1 MRIKKCPVCGKETGN
16 LGVHI
21 KSHDKKL
28 SDFPAD
34 NSFEGISPGG
44 YATKSDLEELKT
56 LILSLPGKKET
67 IVQKEEKVSELPD
80 ITPVSPKYRAMVD
93 EILGPEYGINIVY
106 PDQGSGFLFKL
117 IIPLE
122 LSNASKD
129 HKAFYKCDV
138 RTKSIGYNEG
148 LDGVRKH
155 IEKVARNLKII
166 KK

>member
-21 KSHDKKL
+21 KSHSIQPSNPPPL
-28 SDFPAD
+28 
-34 NSFEGISPGG
+34 ISPGE
-44 YATKSDLEELKT
+44 YATKSDLEELKA
-56 LILSLPGKKET
+56 LIVTSLSGKKET

-80 ITPVSPKYRAMVD
+80 IAPVSPKYRAMVD